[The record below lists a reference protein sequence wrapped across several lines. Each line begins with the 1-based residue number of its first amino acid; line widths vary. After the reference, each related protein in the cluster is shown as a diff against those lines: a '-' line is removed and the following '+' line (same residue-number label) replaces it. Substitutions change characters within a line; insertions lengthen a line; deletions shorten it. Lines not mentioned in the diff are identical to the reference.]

1 MEPVSTPGKME
12 ESMMASTSMT
22 KNMDK
27 VLMFGQMADS
37 IREVGAVVV
46 STEKE
51 LIYYRMAR
59 KKEEYGKMENEST
72 G

>member
-27 VLMFGQMADS
+27 VHMFGQMADS
-37 IREVGAVVV
+37 IREVGVVVV
-46 STEKE
+46 STAKE
-51 LIYYRMAR
+51 LIYYRMER